1 MLILKPTGMPPG
13 ALPEE
18 FIPDGDLLPLPH
30 TRTQL
35 CHYALRLTQPVQLG
49 GSGDAEGSE
58 VTSSFVPFIWV
69 NYNDLT
75 ATEPWNHG

>member
-1 MLILKPTGMPPG
+1 MVISLSLGQKTAGDADSEPQRDATGVVT
-13 ALPEE
+13 PEE

-49 GSGDAEGSE
+49 
-58 VTSSFVPFIWV
+58 
-69 NYNDLT
+69 
-75 ATEPWNHG
+75 